1 MRYKILSHTADL
13 RLRVYGENHEEL
25 FVNAAI
31 GLANIMLENA
41 EKLERRA
48 RGHKKIVLNSSDYN
62 SLLVNFL
69 NKIIFEAKTEKKIFP
84 RVKILRISPRVVEAQ
99 LFGVPVNE
107 FDKKIN
113 LVDGVEIKEKGRKL
127 EVVLDI
133 QKDRVEKIS

>member
-31 GLANIMLENA
+31 RLANIMLENA